1 MCSPRWLQTKTPSTV
16 IKRFHLVLA
25 IVDVEVASKRLAECL
40 SLALEAAVRRV
51 LGERRLW
58 AACDRHGA
66 MGGLWGQLQSESGRQ
81 PLPRCHSDKFDYQQM
96 DTHIGSRNPATPGP
110 SDIAQS
116 RFIRAEVFAS
126 LTP

>member
-1 MCSPRWLQTKTPSTV
+1 MCSPRWLQTQTPSTV

-58 AACDRHGA
+58 AEHSSKFLFRSATAWSIFGA
-66 MGGLWGQLQSESGRQ
+66 GTRLGATCGQ
-81 PLPRCHSDKFDYQQM
+81 PRLC
-96 DTHIGSRNPATPGP
+96 
-110 SDIAQS
+110 
-116 RFIRAEVFAS
+116 
-126 LTP
+126 